1 MTNPI
6 TDITRRLGGRLGGL
20 SRSGITAIALMSL
33 TACANVDTEG
43 TSGQLAAAEPANDMA
58 AEDEVLVSDP
68 LEPWNRYVFS
78 VNDVVYSFARPW
90 IAPYMVLPDEGK
102 DTVDNFLHNLTSPV
116 ILLNDLLQ
124 GEMGR
129 AWTTVK
135 RFGINTTSGVL
146 GLVDVA
152 DEYGMPKH
160 EEDFGQT
167 LGTWGMGDGPYLV
180 LPLLGP
186 SNPRDGIGRGVD
198 TVTDPLFWL
207 TGGAAQA
214 FSGARTYGTF
224 SNEYG
229 RRSGD
234 MDALRESSLDY
245 YATIRSLYT
254 QMRRSKIQNIE
265 GAKVQDAEVDYF
277 SQTR

>member
-6 TDITRRLGGRLGGL
+6 TDITRRLGGI
-20 SRSGITAIALMSL
+20 SRVGVTAVALMSL
-33 TACANVDTEG
+33 TACASVEGGDTG
-43 TSGQLAAAEPANDMA
+43 AQMAAADSGTDMA
-58 AEDEVLVSDP
+58 VEDEALVSDP
-68 LEPWNRYVFS
+68 LEPWNRYVFA

-102 DTVDNFLHNLTSPV
+102 DTVNNFLHNLKTPV

-124 GEMGR
+124 GDLNR
-129 AWTTVK
+129 AWTTTK
-135 RFGINTTSGVL
+135 RFGINTTAGVL

-152 DEYGMPKH
+152 EEYGMPKH

-167 LGTWGMGDGPYLV
+167 LGTWGVGDGPYLV

-198 TVTDPLFWL
+198 TITDPLFWL

-229 RRSGD
+229 RRSGE
-234 MDALRESSLDY
+234 MDSLRESSLDY

-254 QMRRSKIQNIE
+254 QMRRSKVMNIE
-265 GAKVQDAEVDYF
+265 GDKAQEAEVDYF
-277 SQTR
+277 SGTN